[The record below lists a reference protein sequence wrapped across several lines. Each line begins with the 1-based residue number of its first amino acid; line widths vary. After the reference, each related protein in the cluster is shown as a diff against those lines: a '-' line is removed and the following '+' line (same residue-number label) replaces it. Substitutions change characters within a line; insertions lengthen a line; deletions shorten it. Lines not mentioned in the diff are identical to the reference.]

1 MSITLDIILI
11 ALLLLAFF
19 IGYKKGFVKSV
30 WKIVALVLTIVL
42 MLMLKTPVI
51 KFLSGTDFA
60 STVNTKISETV
71 SLPQGGGVNIAENL
85 NLPLFLQGEVND
97 QITTA
102 QGSTINDTVNS
113 SLTSLFITIIAC
125 IGLFIIIRLI
135 LAAVFMI
142 ISAVTELPLIKG
154 VNKLVGGLL
163 GAVNILFIVYLLL
176 AVMSLFA
183 PADSKLFDEI
193 NNTYIV
199 KYLYNY
205 NILLQIFMKI

>member
-1 MSITLDIILI
+1 MILDIILI
-11 ALLLLAFF
+11 ALLVLAFF

-30 WKIVALVLTIVL
+30 WKITALVLTIAL
-42 MLMLKTPVI
+42 ILILKAPAV
-51 KFLSGTDFA
+51 KFLSGTNLA
-60 STVNTKISETV
+60 TTINTKISE
-71 SLPQGGGVNIAENL
+71 SLPQGGGVNITQTL
-85 NLPLFLQGEVND
+85 NLPEFLQGEVD
-97 QITTA
+97 SQITTS
-102 QGSTINDTVNS
+102 QGLPISDTVNS

-142 ISAVTELPLIKG
+142 ITAVTELPLIKG

-163 GAVNILFIVYLLL
+163 GAVNILFVVYLLL

-183 PADSKLFDEI
+183 SADSVLFEGI
-193 NNTYIV
+193 NNTQLV

-205 NILLQIFMKI
+205 NILLQLFMKI